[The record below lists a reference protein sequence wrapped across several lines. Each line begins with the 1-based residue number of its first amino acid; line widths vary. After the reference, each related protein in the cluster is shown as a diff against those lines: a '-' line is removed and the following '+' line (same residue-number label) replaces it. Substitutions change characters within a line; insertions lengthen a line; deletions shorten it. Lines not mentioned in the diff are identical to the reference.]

1 MKRGHAE
8 FVLVGLV
15 FVIAVFGFVSMIKLG
30 AMTGAMQ
37 VPQAKS
43 YGGAI
48 RGISDTGS
56 RAFAGRAFEL
66 PEQNCYTCDCLSA
79 PLTSVDEETAAIVC
93 RDNCGGTIVDSFVGP
108 CR

>member
-8 FVLVGLV
+8 FILVGLV
-15 FVIAVFGFVSMIKLG
+15 FIIAVFGFVSMVKLG
-30 AMTGAMQ
+30 ALTGAVQ

-43 YGGAI
+43 YGGSVK
-48 RGISDTGS
+48 GIADTGS

-66 PEQNCYTCDCLSA
+66 PPQNCYTCDCLSVQ
-79 PLTSVDEETAAIVC
+79 LTSVDEDTAAIVC
-93 RDNCGGTIVDSFVGP
+93 KDNCGGKIVASSVGA